1 MEMGGGG
8 EGVTAYITHLRLE
21 DKSLPPASRSCSC
34 YVFDWSVHSSHFA
47 VDAKLVREALKREVP
62 AADRGWDPDGKRW
75 YVKVEYR
82 GTLAKLFSN
91 FEGALEALEKQ
102 PALF

>member
-1 MEMGGGG
+1 MNAL
-8 EGVTAYITHLRLE
+8 VTHLRIEDRVLE
-21 DKSLPPASRSCSC
+21 LTGEVAPC
-34 YVFDWSVHSSHFA
+34 YVFDFA
-47 VDAKLVREALKREVP
+47 VTTLKHGDWAEASRLVREALKREVP

-82 GTLAKLFSN
+82 ATLAKLFSN
-91 FEGALEALEKQ
+91 FEGALEGLENQ